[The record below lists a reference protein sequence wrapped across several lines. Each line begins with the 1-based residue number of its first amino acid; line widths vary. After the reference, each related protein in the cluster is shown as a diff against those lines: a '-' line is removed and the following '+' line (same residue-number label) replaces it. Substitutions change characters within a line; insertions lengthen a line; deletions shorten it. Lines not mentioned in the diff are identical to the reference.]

1 MRVYNGILVDG
12 VLHVPDGDYKKTCR
26 DCSLYEIC
34 NEYDANPCNLFEVCG
49 VFKEVGKVDVAT
61 KEDKI

>member
-12 VLHVPDGDYKKTCR
+12 VLHVPDGDYKKTCG

-34 NEYDANPCNLFEVCG
+34 NEAMQTHVICLKYVEYLR
-49 VFKEVGKVDVAT
+49 K
-61 KEDKI
+61 